1 MIKKKKVPIH
11 SDYLD
16 HLAKE
21 FGFETVG
28 RHSGFLSGQIEVS
41 SGSSLCSLDKV
52 WRGWKSR

>member
-1 MIKKKKVPIH
+1 MPVH
-11 SDYLD
+11 GDYLD

-28 RHSGFLSGQIEVS
+28 RHSEFLSGQIEVAS

-52 WRGWKSR
+52 KRGWKVGSVIS